1 MRRFTPPI
9 SQPSVV
15 WSVIWL
21 PTSAWLT
28 ASMMSISP
36 LSGQLFASESQ
47 SAGHVPHPCGVCRM
61 SNMKSPDSYCA
72 LDSNRTEKRP
82 VDAFG
87 SDSGPT
93 LVSTFNTALS
103 AVEYVRF

>member
-1 MRRFTPPI
+1 
-9 SQPSVV
+9 
-15 WSVIWL
+15 
-21 PTSAWLT
+21 
-28 ASMMSISP
+28 
-36 LSGQLFASESQ
+36 
-47 SAGHVPHPCGVCRM
+47 
-61 SNMKSPDSYCA
+61 MKSPDSYCA

-93 LVSTFNTALS
+93 LVSTFNTTLS